1 MSLRL
6 LQLISF
12 SGFVRRDPDDPGRVH
27 RDVRRVALPQD
38 AEAAAHVRRRFSGSL
53 REDQQVG
60 EEVKRRVVTNTMLS
74 FNQIFTSC
82 FVLTRVLS
90 LKLKYYLQVW
100 KYVFN

>member
-1 MSLRL
+1 MYALSLRL
-6 LQLISF
+6 LQLIFF

-60 EEVKRRVVTNTMLS
+60 EKVVKRRVVTNTL
-74 FNQIFTSC
+74 
-82 FVLTRVLS
+82 
-90 LKLKYYLQVW
+90 
-100 KYVFN
+100 